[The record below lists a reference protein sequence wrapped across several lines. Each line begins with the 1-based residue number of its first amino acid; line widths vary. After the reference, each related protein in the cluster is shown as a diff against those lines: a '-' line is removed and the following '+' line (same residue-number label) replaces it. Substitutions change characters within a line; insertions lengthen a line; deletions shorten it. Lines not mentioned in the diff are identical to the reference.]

1 MKPLDDPV
9 AAAFPI
15 LRTVEWALPRNSGES
30 LFNALG
36 ARTRLSY
43 LSPQWFDELNYITA
57 DEQMFEW
64 ITIVETILAAED
76 YYVMV
81 DLGAGYGRWLVN
93 AALLAR
99 RFKRVPFVIG
109 VEAEDTHFCWMKEHL
124 NDNQIAP
131 VEQQLIHAPI
141 TGQRRDVP
149 FTIGHA
155 NDWYGQAVLPSAD
168 TGFGHWP
175 NAHVEMRP
183 SIILQDVIGDTP
195 VVDLLDLDI
204 QGMEAEVVSSSIEL
218 IERRVKRIHIGT
230 HSRQIEDTLRK
241 VMTAAGWEPRFDY
254 PCGTSNHPTP
264 AGPVDFGDG
273 VQSWINPNFA

>member
-1 MKPLDDPV
+1 MIQSRPP
-9 AAAFPI
+9 FPY
-15 LRTVEWALPRNSGES
+15 LGRSNGLCRETLGES
-30 LFNALG
+30 LFNAFG

-131 VEQQLIHAPI
+131 VEQRLIHAPI

-195 VVDLLDLDI
+195 LSIFSISTSKDGSRSRAIFDRAYR
-204 QGMEAEVVSSSIEL
+204 EASDANSHRHAQPPN
-218 IERRVKRIHIGT
+218 RRH
-230 HSRQIEDTLRK
+230 
-241 VMTAAGWEPRFDY
+241 TA
-254 PCGTSNHPTP
+254 
-264 AGPVDFGDG
+264 
-273 VQSWINPNFA
+273 